1 MREEAQN
8 ELHRVHSGQGLA
20 AAATSNISYRICV
33 YPEALLRQSG
43 ILRWLLAT
51 PKCCHRPPSALATT
65 PTHCPGSSSSSADGV
80 MCKPELETAN
90 GTKKREKLQWEDK
103 GGNWEQ

>member
-1 MREEAQN
+1 MSSTGSTQVRDLQ
-8 ELHRVHSGQGLA
+8 LLPP
-20 AAATSNISYRICV
+20 ATSLIASVCI
-33 YPEALLRQSG
+33 PEALLRQNG